1 MLLNAGKHFKFGEL
15 AALAVREA
23 VTEALFRQTGFCAR
37 DQHSVLKR
45 LHRFGI
51 NADTLSAPCLTWW
64 PEQAAA
70 IARTIKKL
78 DQDAFL
84 VGAVTLYVHLE
95 DQRRAGML
103 TELEAGDW
111 GEHLLRQ
118 VQQHYRC
125 ALPLLQEAALMDK
138 LEHFLCQLL
147 ISNLLEQ
154 ERLYPNQAPI

>member
-1 MLLNAGKHFKFGEL
+1 ML
-15 AALAVREA
+15 R
-23 VTEALFRQTGFCAR
+23 
-37 DQHSVLKR
+37 R

-51 NADTLSAPCLTWW
+51 TADTLSAYCLARR
-64 PEQAAA
+64 PGQDAA

-84 VGAVTLYVHLE
+84 VGAVVLYVHLE

-125 ALPLLQEAALMDK
+125 DLPLLQEAALMDK

-147 ISNLLEQ
+147 MSNLLEQ
-154 ERLYPNQAPI
+154 ERLYPNQPPI